1 MAYCDVCGNYDDSH
15 LLECGV
21 EEKSYEERPDYQPD
35 LYYYWDAPLEEIYY
49 WRDSFPDVDCMC
61 EICFDIANEEKKI
74 IWADHQDMED
84 NIEIIEDGDYK
95 VIIDYENMTT
105 TFELCDS
112 ENSVTTVI
120 PFCSKMG

>member
-15 LLECGV
+15 LLECGI

-49 WRDSFPDVDCMC
+49 WRDSFPNVDCMC
-61 EICFDIANEEKKI
+61 EICFDIANFSKKI

-95 VIIDYENMTT
+95 VTIDYENMTT

-112 ENSVTTVI
+112 ENSGTTV
-120 PFCSKMG
+120 

>member
-1 MAYCDVCGNYDDSH
+1 MAYCDVCGNYDDAH
-15 LLECGV
+15 LLECGI

-49 WRDSFPDVDCMC
+49 WRDSFPNVDCMC
-61 EICFDIANEEKKI
+61 EICFDIANFSKKI

-95 VIIDYENMTT
+95 VTIDYENMTT

-112 ENSVTTVI
+112 ENSGTTV
-120 PFCSKMG
+120 